1 MPPKRN
7 PKSLRAKQPIGKA
20 NIVNNKAGA
29 SDDSEVPVLVKG
41 RPIHGG
47 HAGFHDQVRTP
58 IERKLR
64 YSSLLSLSGFNWVAP
79 V

>member
-20 NIVNNKAGA
+20 NIINNKAGT

-41 RPIHGG
+41 RPLRAE
-47 HAGFHDQVRTP
+47 HAGRQDQVRTP

-64 YSSLLSLSGFNWVAP
+64 YLRLDNTTL
-79 V
+79 